1 VALTNERHKQ
11 EKQMLCTMCKKREAT
26 TKIYGKPLCDRCS
39 LVFKAGMVVL
49 SIGFVE
55 KALDEA
61 TEKIKEGGEDDRRS

>member
-1 VALTNERHKQ
+1 
-11 EKQMLCTMCKKREAT
+11 MLCAMCKKREAT

-39 LVFKAGMVVL
+39 LVFKAGMVAL

-61 TEKIKEGGEDDRRS
+61 TEKIEGGRKDEGGNDN

>member
-1 VALTNERHKQ
+1 
-11 EKQMLCTMCKKREAT
+11 MLCAMCKKREAT

-39 LVFKAGMVVL
+39 LVFKAGMVAL

-61 TEKIKEGGEDDRRS
+61 TEKIGREDERDDDS